1 LLFFFITTKKYL
13 LINGWS
19 FILKNNWSKKS
30 ANKYVK
36 KYQKLG
42 FSKDLALRVYTTR
55 LLGRNKELVLHGG
68 GNSSVKTSIK
78 DIDGKKYN
86 VLCVKGS
93 GWDMAN
99 IEPEG
104 LPAVKLEPLLALK
117 KKKYLSDEGM
127 VSYQKRNLID
137 ISSPNPSVE
146 TFLHAF
152 LPFKYVDHTHADA
165 VLNITNRPG
174 GLNFCKKIFGNKVNI
189 VPYVMPGFML
199 AKKINEVYLKN
210 PNIDC
215 LILMNHGIFT
225 FANDAKGAYDL
236 MIKYVSQAERAIKKL
251 KVKKIKQIKK
261 FSTKFNVHEIAPII
275 RGLLSNNK
283 DQKFVVNYRLNK
295 HLKYFMNGKNVRSYS
310 SKGTATPDHVIRVKP
325 FPLIITPKKNS
336 SINEFK
342 ETAKKAF
349 ENYRKKYINYFN
361 INKNK
366 VKEKKVMLDTSPRVV
381 LVQNVGVFTIGKD
394 LNSAK
399 IAGDLTET
407 NAKVITSVEESSS
420 YKFIPEKDL
429 FDVEYWSLEQAKI
442 KKAKKLLEG
451 NVVVITG
458 STGTIGYATYKI
470 FKSYGAETVLL
481 DYNLERLKDL
491 QSKIKDLCIHC
502 DVRNKKSVKKA
513 FKQICEKYGGIDILI
528 SNAGTATNGA
538 IGEID
543 DNILRQSFEDNFFSH
558 QNCASE
564 AIKIMKKQNIN
575 GCLLFNISKQSV
587 NPGKNFGPYGLPKSA
602 LLSLCKQYA
611 VDYGSYGIRSNG
623 VNADRIRSGLMN
635 DKMIRTRAKARSI
648 STDDYMRGNLLL
660 NEVKAEDVAKAFFH
674 LATSK
679 KTTGAVL
686 TVDGGNIAASLR

>member
-1 LLFFFITTKKYL
+1 M
-13 LINGWS
+13 
-19 FILKNNWSKKS
+19 KNNWSQNS
-30 ANKYVK
+30 AEKYLK
-36 KYQKLG
+36 KYKNIG

-68 GNSSVKTSIK
+68 GNTSVKTTAK
-78 DIDGKKYN
+78 DIDGKKYD

-93 GWDMAN
+93 GWDMAD

-117 KKKYLSDEGM
+117 KKKYLSDEDM
-127 VSYQKRNLID
+127 VSFQKRNLIN
-137 ISSPNPSVE
+137 IKSPNPSVE

-152 LPFKYVDHTHADA
+152 LPFKFVDHTHADA
-165 VLNITNRPG
+165 ILNVTNRPG
-174 GLNFCKKIFGNKVNI
+174 GLKFCNKIFNNKVGV
-189 VPYVMPGFML
+189 VPYIMPGFKL
-199 AKKINEVYLKN
+199 AKKVNEIYSKN
-210 PNIDC
+210 PNINC

-225 FANDAKGAYDL
+225 FGDDAKETYDL
-236 MIKYVSQAERAIKKL
+236 MIKYVSQAERAVKKL
-251 KVKKIKQIKK
+251 KAKKIKQINK
-261 FSTKFNVHEIAPII
+261 FSTKFNAHEISPII
-275 RGLLSNNK
+275 RGLLSDNNP
-283 DQKFVVNYRLNK
+283 DQKFIVNYKLNN
-295 HLKYFMNGKNVRSYS
+295 HIKYFMNGKNVRTYS
-310 SKGTATPDHVIRVKP
+310 SKGTVTPDHVIRVKP

-336 SINEFK
+336 SIHDFK
-342 ETAKKAF
+342 LTAEKAIK
-349 ENYRKKYINYFN
+349 NYRKKYINYFN
-361 INKNK
+361 KNKNK

-381 LVQNVGVFTIGKD
+381 FVQNVGMFSIGKD

-399 IAGDLTET
+399 IARDLAET
-407 NAKVITSVEESSS
+407 NAKVIASVEETSK

-442 KKAKKLLEG
+442 KRKKKILEG

-458 STGTIGYATYKI
+458 STGTIGFETYKM
-470 FKSYGAETVLL
+470 FKSYGAEVVLL

-513 FKQICEKYGGIDILI
+513 FDQICEKYGGIDILI
-528 SNAGTATNGA
+528 SNAGTAITGSIA
-538 IGEID
+538 EVD
-543 DNILRQSFEDNFFSH
+543 DKILRQSFEDNFFSH

-564 AIKIMKKQNIN
+564 AIKIMKKQNTN

-623 VNADRIRSGLMN
+623 VNADRIRSGLMTN
-635 DKMIRTRAKARSI
+635 KMIKTRAKARAVT
-648 STDDYMRGNLLL
+648 TDEYMKGNLLL

-674 LATSK
+674 LAVSK

-686 TVDGGNIAASLR
+686 AVDGGNIAASLR

>member
-1 LLFFFITTKKYL
+1 
-13 LINGWS
+13 
-19 FILKNNWSKKS
+19 LKNNWSDTE
-30 ANKYVK
+30 AK
-36 KYQKLG
+36 KYIRKYNNLG
-42 FSKDLALRVYTTR
+42 HSRDMALRVYTTR
-55 LLGRNKELVLHGG
+55 LLGRNSELVLHGG
-68 GNSSVKTSIK
+68 GNTSVKTSIK

-93 GWDMAN
+93 GWDMGE

-104 LPAVKLEPLLALK
+104 LPAVKLDPLLALK
-117 KKKYLSDEGM
+117 NKKHLSDEDM
-127 VSYQKRNLID
+127 VSYQKRNLIN
-137 ISSPNPSVE
+137 IKSPNPSVE

-165 VLNITNRPG
+165 ILNVTNRPR
-174 GLNFCKKIFGNKVNI
+174 GLSFCKKIFGNKVSI
-189 VPYVMPGFML
+189 VPYVMPGFKL
-199 AKKINEVYLKN
+199 SKKVSEIYSKN
-210 PNIDC
+210 PNINC

-225 FANDAKGAYDL
+225 FSNDAKDAYSL

-251 KVKKIKQIKK
+251 KVKKIKQIKNY
-261 FSTKFNVHEIAPII
+261 STKFSVHEIAPII
-275 RGLLSNNK
+275 RGLSSNNN
-283 DQKFVVNYRLNK
+283 DQKFIVNYRLNK
-295 HLKYFMNGKNVRSYS
+295 DLKYFMNGKNVRSYS

-325 FPLIITPKKNS
+325 FPLVITPKKNS
-336 SINEFK
+336 SISDFK
-342 ETAKKAF
+342 LTAKKAF
-349 ENYRKKYINYFN
+349 DNYRKKYINYFN
-361 INKNK
+361 VNNKK
-366 VKEKKVMLDTSPRVV
+366 VKGKKVMLDTSPRVV
-381 LVQNVGVFTIGKD
+381 FVQNVGMFSIGKD
-394 LNSAK
+394 LNGAK
-399 IAGDLTET
+399 IAGDLTNT
-407 NAKVITSVEESSS
+407 NAKVIASVEETST

-442 KKAKKLLEG
+442 KKQKKLLEG

-458 STGTIGYATYKI
+458 STGAIGFETYKM
-470 FKSYGAETVLL
+470 FKSYGAEVVLL
-481 DYNLERLKDL
+481 DYNLERLKNL

-502 DVRNKKSVKKA
+502 DVRNKKSVKKV
-513 FKQICEKYGGIDILI
+513 FNQICEKYGGIDILI

-538 IGEID
+538 IGEVD

-564 AIKIMKKQNIN
+564 AVKIMKKQNIS

-635 DKMIRTRAKARSI
+635 EKMIKNRAKARSV
-648 STDDYMRGNLLL
+648 STDDYMKGNLLL

>member
-1 LLFFFITTKKYL
+1 
-13 LINGWS
+13 
-19 FILKNNWSKKS
+19 LKNNWSKKI
-30 ANKYVK
+30 AIKYIK
-36 KYQKLG
+36 KYKKLS
-42 FSKDLALRVYTTR
+42 FSKDLALRIYTTQ
-55 LLGRNKELVLHGG
+55 LLGKNKELVLHGG
-68 GNSSVKTSIK
+68 GNTSVKTTIK

-93 GWDMAN
+93 GWNMAD
-99 IEPEG
+99 IEPAG

-117 KKKYLSDEGM
+117 KKKYLSDEDM
-127 VSYQKRNLID
+127 VSFQKRNLID
-137 ISSPNPSVE
+137 IKSPNPSVE

-152 LPFKYVDHTHADA
+152 LPFKFVDHTHADA
-165 VLNITNRPG
+165 ILNVTNRPD
-174 GLNFCKKIFGNKVNI
+174 GLNFCKKIFGNKVSI
-189 VPYVMPGFML
+189 VPYVIPGFML
-199 AKKINEVYLKN
+199 AKKVSEIYSKN
-210 PNIDC
+210 PKINC

-225 FANDAKGAYDL
+225 FADDAKDAYDL
-236 MIKYVSQAERAIKKL
+236 MIKYVSKAERAVKKL
-251 KVKKIKQIKK
+251 KSKKIKQIKK
-261 FSTKFNVHEIAPII
+261 FTTRFNIHEIAPII
-275 RGLLSNNK
+275 RGLLSENK

-295 HLKYFMNGKNVRSYS
+295 HLKYFINGKSVRSYS

-336 SINEFK
+336 SIGEFK
-342 ETAKKAF
+342 IAAKKAF
-349 ENYRKKYINYFN
+349 ENYRKKYIRYFN

-366 VKEKKVMLDTSPRVV
+366 VKGRKVMLDTSPRVI
-381 LVQNVGVFTIGKD
+381 LVQNVGMFTVGKD
-394 LNSAK
+394 LIAAK

-407 NAKVITSVEESSS
+407 NAKVITSVEETST

-429 FDVEYWSLEQAKI
+429 FDIEYWSLEQAKI
-442 KKAKKLLEG
+442 KRKKKQLEG

-458 STGTIGYATYKI
+458 STGTIGFETYKI
-470 FKSYGAETVLL
+470 FKSYGAEVVLL
-481 DYNLERLKDL
+481 DYNLERLKEV

-502 DVRNKKSVKKA
+502 DVTNKRSVKNA
-513 FKQICEKYGGIDILI
+513 FKQICEKFGGIDILV
-528 SNAGTATNGA
+528 SNAGIAPVGS
-538 IGEID
+538 IGEVSD
-543 DNILRQSFEDNFFSH
+543 EILRKSFEVNFFSH

-564 AIKIMKKQNIN
+564 AVKIMKKQNIN

-648 STDDYMRGNLLL
+648 SIDNYMRGNLLL

-686 TVDGGNIAASLR
+686 AVDGGNIAASLR

>member
-1 LLFFFITTKKYL
+1 
-13 LINGWS
+13 
-19 FILKNNWSKKS
+19 LKNNWSKNS
-30 ANKYVK
+30 ANKYIK
-36 KYQKLG
+36 KYKNLD
-42 FSKDLALRVYTTR
+42 FKKDLALRVNTTR

-68 GNSSVKTSIK
+68 GNTSVKTTIK
-78 DIDGKKYN
+78 DIDGKKYK

-93 GWDMAN
+93 GWDMAD
-99 IEPEG
+99 IEPAG
-104 LPAVKLEPLLALK
+104 LPAVKLEPLLTLK
-117 KKKYLSDEGM
+117 EKKYLSDENM
-127 VSYQKRNLID
+127 VSFQKRNLID
-137 ISSPNPSVE
+137 IKSPNPSVE

-152 LPFKYVDHTHADA
+152 LPFKFVDHTHADA
-165 VLNITNRPG
+165 VLNVTNRPG
-174 GLNFCKKIFGNKVNI
+174 GLNFCKKVFGNKVSI

-199 AKKINEVYLKN
+199 AKKINEIYSKN
-210 PNIDC
+210 PNINC

-225 FANDAKGAYDL
+225 FADDAKESYDL

-251 KVKKIKQIKK
+251 KVKKIKQIKN
-261 FSTKFNVHEIAPII
+261 FSTKFNAHEIAPII

-336 SINEFK
+336 SIDEFK
-342 ETAKKAF
+342 ITAKKAF

-361 INKNK
+361 VNKNK
-366 VKEKKVMLDTSPRVV
+366 VKGKKVMLDTSPRVV
-381 LVQNVGVFTIGKD
+381 LVQNVGVFTVGKD

-407 NAKVITSVEESSS
+407 NAKVIASVEETST

-442 KKAKKLLEG
+442 KKQKKLLEG

-458 STGTIGYATYKI
+458 STGTIGFETYKM
-470 FKSYGAETVLL
+470 FKNYGAEVVLL
-481 DYNLERLKDL
+481 DYSLERLKDL

-502 DVRNKKSVKKA
+502 DVRNKKSVKKV
-513 FKQICEKYGGIDILI
+513 FNQICEKYGGIDILI
-528 SNAGTATNGA
+528 SNAGTAANGA
-538 IGEID
+538 IGEVD
-543 DNILRQSFEDNFFSH
+543 DSILRQSFEDNFFSH

-564 AIKIMKKQNIN
+564 AIKIMKKQNID

-648 STDDYMRGNLLL
+648 STDDYMKGNLLL
-660 NEVKAEDVAKAFFH
+660 NEVKAEDVAKAFLH

>member
-1 LLFFFITTKKYL
+1 M
-13 LINGWS
+13 
-19 FILKNNWSKKS
+19 KNNWSKKI
-30 ANKYVK
+30 AIRYIK
-36 KYQKLG
+36 KYKKLS
-42 FSKDLALRVYTTR
+42 FSNDLALRIYTTQ
-55 LLGRNKELVLHGG
+55 LLGKNKELVLHGG
-68 GNSSVKTSIK
+68 GNTSVKTTIK

-93 GWDMAN
+93 GWNMAD
-99 IEPEG
+99 IEPAG

-117 KKKYLSDEGM
+117 KKKYLSDEDM
-127 VSYQKRNLID
+127 VSFQKRNLID
-137 ISSPNPSVE
+137 IKSPNPSVE

-152 LPFKYVDHTHADA
+152 LPFKFVDHTHADA
-165 VLNITNRPG
+165 ILNVTNRPD
-174 GLNFCKKIFGNKVNI
+174 GLNFCKKIFGNKVSI
-189 VPYVMPGFML
+189 VPYVIPGFML
-199 AKKINEVYLKN
+199 AKKVSEIYSKN
-210 PNIDC
+210 PKINC

-225 FANDAKGAYDL
+225 FADDAKDAYDL
-236 MIKYVSQAERAIKKL
+236 MIKYVSKAERAVKKL
-251 KVKKIKQIKK
+251 KSKKIKQIKK
-261 FSTKFNVHEIAPII
+261 FTTRFNIHEIAPII
-275 RGLLSNNK
+275 RGLLSENK

-295 HLKYFMNGKNVRSYS
+295 HLKYFINGKSVRSYS

-336 SINEFK
+336 SIGEFK
-342 ETAKKAF
+342 IAAKKAF
-349 ENYRKKYINYFN
+349 ENYRKKYIRYFN

-366 VKEKKVMLDTSPRVV
+366 VKGRKVMLDTSPRVI
-381 LVQNVGVFTIGKD
+381 LVQNVGMFTVGKD
-394 LNSAK
+394 LIAAK

-407 NAKVITSVEESSS
+407 NAKVITSVEETST

-429 FDVEYWSLEQAKI
+429 FDIEYWSLEQAKI
-442 KKAKKLLEG
+442 KRKKKQLEG

-458 STGTIGYATYKI
+458 STGTIGFETYKI
-470 FKSYGAETVLL
+470 FKSYGAEVVLL
-481 DYNLERLKDL
+481 DYNLERLKEV
-491 QSKIKDLCIHC
+491 QSKIKDLCILC
-502 DVRNKKSVKKA
+502 DVTNKRSVKNA
-513 FKQICEKYGGIDILI
+513 FKQICEKFGGIDILV
-528 SNAGTATNGA
+528 SNAGIAPVGS
-538 IGEID
+538 IGEVSD
-543 DNILRQSFEDNFFSH
+543 EILRKSFEVNFFSH

-564 AIKIMKKQNIN
+564 AVKIMKKQNIN

-623 VNADRIRSGLMN
+623 VNADRIKSGLMN

-648 STDDYMRGNLLL
+648 SIDNYMRGNLLL

-686 TVDGGNIAASLR
+686 AVDGGNIAASLR

>member
-1 LLFFFITTKKYL
+1 M
-13 LINGWS
+13 
-19 FILKNNWSKKS
+19 KNNWSKSS
-30 ANKYVK
+30 AK
-36 KYQKLG
+36 KYIKKYKNIG

-68 GNSSVKTSIK
+68 GNTSVKTTIK

-93 GWDMAN
+93 GWDMAD

-104 LPAVKLEPLLALK
+104 LPAVKLEPLIALK
-117 KKKYLSDEGM
+117 NKKYLSDEDM
-127 VSYQKRNLID
+127 VSYQKRNLIN
-137 ISSPNPSVE
+137 IKAPNPSVE

-152 LPFKYVDHTHADA
+152 LPFKFVDHTHADA
-165 VLNITNRPG
+165 VLNATNRPG
-174 GLNFCKKIFGNKVNI
+174 GLNFCKKVFGNKVSI

-199 AKKINEVYLKN
+199 AKKINEIYSIN
-210 PNIDC
+210 PNINC

-225 FANDAKGAYDL
+225 FADDAKEAYDL
-236 MIKYVSQAERAIKKL
+236 MIKYVSQAERAINKL
-251 KVKKIKQIKK
+251 KVKKIKQIKN
-261 FSTKFNVHEIAPII
+261 FSTRFNAHEIAPII

-336 SINEFK
+336 SIDEFK
-342 ETAKKAF
+342 ITAKKAF

-361 INKNK
+361 VNNNK
-366 VKEKKVMLDTSPRVV
+366 VKAKKVMLDTSPRVV

-394 LNSAK
+394 LNAAK

-407 NAKVITSVEESSS
+407 NAKVIASVEETSA
-420 YKFIPEKDL
+420 YKFIPEKDI

-442 KKAKKLLEG
+442 NKPKKILEG

-458 STGTIGYATYKI
+458 STGTIGFETYKM
-470 FKSYGAETVLL
+470 FKSYGAEVVLL

-491 QSKIKDLCIHC
+491 QSKIKELCIHC
-502 DVRNKKSVKKA
+502 DVRNKKSVKKV
-513 FKQICEKYGGIDILI
+513 FNQICEKYGGIDILI

-543 DNILRQSFEDNFFSH
+543 DNVLRQSFEDNFFSH

-587 NPGKNFGPYGLPKSA
+587 NPGKNFGPYGLPKAA

-635 DKMIRTRAKARSI
+635 DKMIRTRAKARSV
-648 STDDYMRGNLLL
+648 STDDYMRENLLL

>member
-1 LLFFFITTKKYL
+1 M
-13 LINGWS
+13 
-19 FILKNNWSKKS
+19 KNNWSQNS
-30 ANKYVK
+30 AEKYLK
-36 KYQKLG
+36 KYKNIG

-68 GNSSVKTSIK
+68 GNTSVKTTAK
-78 DIDGKKYN
+78 DIDGKKYD

-93 GWDMAN
+93 GWDMAD

-117 KKKYLSDEGM
+117 KKKYLSDEDM
-127 VSYQKRNLID
+127 VSFQKRNLIN
-137 ISSPNPSVE
+137 IKSPNPSVE

-152 LPFKYVDHTHADA
+152 LPFKFIDHTHADA
-165 VLNITNRPG
+165 ILNVTNRPG
-174 GLNFCKKIFGNKVNI
+174 GLKFCNKIFNNKVSV
-189 VPYVMPGFML
+189 VPYIMPGFKL
-199 AKKINEVYLKN
+199 AKKVNEIYSKN
-210 PNIDC
+210 PNINC

-225 FANDAKGAYDL
+225 FGDDAKETYDL
-236 MIKYVSQAERAIKKL
+236 MIKYVSQAERAVKKL
-251 KVKKIKQIKK
+251 KAKKIKQINK
-261 FSTKFNVHEIAPII
+261 FSTKFNAHEISPII
-275 RGLLSNNK
+275 RGLLSDNNP
-283 DQKFVVNYRLNK
+283 DQKFIVNYKLNN
-295 HLKYFMNGKNVRSYS
+295 HIKYFMNGKNVRTYS

-336 SINEFK
+336 SINDFK
-342 ETAKKAF
+342 LTAGKAIK
-349 ENYRKKYINYFN
+349 NYRKKYIKYFN
-361 INKNK
+361 KNKNK

-381 LVQNVGVFTIGKD
+381 FVQNVGMFSIGKD

-399 IAGDLTET
+399 IARDLAET
-407 NAKVITSVEESSS
+407 NAKVIASVEETSK

-442 KKAKKLLEG
+442 KRKKKLLEG

-458 STGTIGYATYKI
+458 STGTIGFETYKM
-470 FKSYGAETVLL
+470 FKSYGAEVVLL
-481 DYNLERLKDL
+481 DYNSDRLKNL
-491 QSKIKDLCIHC
+491 QSKINELCIHC
-502 DVRNKKSVKKA
+502 DVRNKKSVKNA
-513 FKQICEKYGGIDILI
+513 FNQICEKYGGIDILI
-528 SNAGTATNGA
+528 SNAGTAATGA
-538 IGEID
+538 IGEVD
-543 DNILRQSFEDNFFSH
+543 DNLLRESFEDNFFSH

>member
-1 LLFFFITTKKYL
+1 
-13 LINGWS
+13 
-19 FILKNNWSKKS
+19 LKNNWSKKI
-30 ANKYVK
+30 AK
-36 KYQKLG
+36 KYIKKYNKLG
-42 FSKDLALRVYTTR
+42 FTADLALRVYTTR

-68 GNSSVKTSIK
+68 GNTSVKTTIK
-78 DIDGKKYN
+78 DIDGKKYK

-93 GWDMAN
+93 GWDMAD
-99 IEPEG
+99 IEPPG
-104 LPAVKLEPLLALK
+104 LPAVKLEPLLSLK
-117 KKKYLSDEGM
+117 NKKYLSDEDM
-127 VSYQKRNLID
+127 VAYQKRNLID
-137 ISSPNPSVE
+137 VKSPNPSVE

-174 GLNFCKKIFGNKVNI
+174 GLHLCKKIFGDKVSI

-199 AKKINEVYLKN
+199 AKKIHEVYSKN
-210 PNIDC
+210 PKINC

-225 FANDAKGAYDL
+225 FANDCKEAYDL
-236 MIKYVSQAERAIKKL
+236 MIRYVSKAENTIKKL
-251 KVKKIKQIKK
+251 KSKKIKQIKK
-261 FSTKFNVHEIAPII
+261 FSTKFNPHEVAPIL
-275 RGLLSNNK
+275 RGLLSENK
-283 DQKFVVNYRLNK
+283 DQKFVLNYRLNK
-295 HLKYFMNGKNVRSYS
+295 HLKYFINGMNVRAYS

-336 SINEFK
+336 TVEEFRK
-342 ETAKKAF
+342 IAKKAF

-361 INKNK
+361 VNQKK
-366 VKEKKVMLDTSPRVV
+366 SKEKKVMLDTSPRVI
-381 LVQNVGVFTIGKD
+381 LVQNVGMFSVGKD
-394 LNSAK
+394 LNAAK

-407 NAKVITSVEESSS
+407 NARVISSVEETSS

-442 KKAKKLLEG
+442 KKKKKLLEG
-451 NVVVITG
+451 NVVVVTG
-458 STGTIGYATYKI
+458 STGTIGFETYKM
-470 FKSYGAETVLL
+470 FKSFGAEVVLL
-481 DYNLERLKDL
+481 DNNLERLTEIQL
-491 QSKIKDLCIHC
+491 KIKDLCIHC
-502 DVRNKKSVKKA
+502 DVTNKKSVKNA
-513 FKQICEKYGGIDILI
+513 FKIICEKFGGIDILI
-528 SNAGTATNGA
+528 SNAGTAPGGS
-538 IGEID
+538 IGEVSD
-543 DNILRQSFEDNFFSH
+543 EILRKSFEINFFSH

-564 AIKIMKKQNIN
+564 AVRIMKKQNIN

-611 VDYGSYGIRSNG
+611 VDYGSHGIRSNG
-623 VNADRIRSGLMN
+623 VNADRIRSGLMT
-635 DKMIRTRAKARSI
+635 DKMIKTRAKARAV
-648 STDDYMRGNLLL
+648 STDDYMKGNLLL

>member
-1 LLFFFITTKKYL
+1 MKNNWTDSEAKKFTKKY
-13 LINGWS
+13 
-19 FILKNNWSKKS
+19 KN
-30 ANKYVK
+30 
-36 KYQKLG
+36 LG
-42 FSKDLALRVYTTR
+42 FSKDVALRVYTSR
-55 LLGRNKELVLHGG
+55 LLGKNKKLVLHGG
-68 GNSSVKTSIK
+68 GNTSVKTRIK
-78 DIDGKKYN
+78 DIDGKKYE

-93 GWDMAN
+93 GWDMAD

-104 LPAVKLEPLLALK
+104 LPAVKLEPLLAMK
-117 KKKYLSDEGM
+117 KKKYLSDKDM
-127 VSYQKRNLID
+127 VSFQKRNLIN
-137 ISSPNPSVE
+137 IKSPNPSVE

-152 LPFKYVDHTHADA
+152 LPFKYVDHTHSDA
-165 VLNITNRPG
+165 ILNLTNRPG
-174 GLNFCKKIFGNKVNI
+174 GLNFCKKIFGNKVSI

-199 AKKINEVYLKN
+199 AKKIDNIYSKN
-210 PNIDC
+210 PNINC

-225 FANDAKGAYDL
+225 FNNDAKEAYSL
-236 MIKYVSQAERAIKKL
+236 MIKYVSQAERAVKKL
-251 KVKKIKQIKK
+251 KVKKIKQIKN
-261 FSTKFNVHEIAPII
+261 FSTKFDAHEIAPII
-275 RGLLSNNK
+275 RGLLSKNK
-283 DQKFVVNYRLNK
+283 DQKFIVNYRLNK

-336 SINEFK
+336 SIDEFK
-342 ETAKKAF
+342 TTAIKAF
-349 ENYRKKYINYFN
+349 KNYRKKYFNYFN
-361 INKNK
+361 INKKK

-381 LVQNVGVFTIGKD
+381 LVQNVGMFAIGKD
-394 LNSAK
+394 LSAAK
-399 IAGDLTET
+399 IAGDLAET
-407 NAKVITSVEESSS
+407 NAKVIASVEETST
-420 YKFIPEKDL
+420 YKFISEKDL

-442 KKAKKLLEG
+442 KKQKKLLEG
-451 NVVVITG
+451 NVLVITG
-458 STGTIGYATYKI
+458 STGTIGLETYKM
-470 FKSYGAETVLL
+470 FKNCGAEVVLL
-481 DYNLERLKDL
+481 DYNLKRLKDL
-491 QSKIKDLCIHC
+491 QSNIKDLCIHC

-513 FKQICEKYGGIDILI
+513 FNQICEKYGGIDILI

-564 AIKIMKKQNIN
+564 TIKIMKKQNIN

-635 DKMIRTRAKARSI
+635 EKMIKTRAKARSI
-648 STDDYMRGNLLL
+648 STDDYMKGNLLL
-660 NEVKAEDVAKAFFH
+660 SEVKAEDVAKAFFH
-674 LATSK
+674 LAVSK

>member
-1 LLFFFITTKKYL
+1 
-13 LINGWS
+13 
-19 FILKNNWSKKS
+19 LKNNWSKSS
-30 ANKYVK
+30 AK
-36 KYQKLG
+36 KYIKKYKNIG

-68 GNSSVKTSIK
+68 GNTSVKTTIK

-93 GWDMAN
+93 GWDMAD

-104 LPAVKLEPLLALK
+104 LPAVKLEPLIALK
-117 KKKYLSDEGM
+117 NKKYLSDEDM
-127 VSYQKRNLID
+127 VSYQKRNLIN
-137 ISSPNPSVE
+137 IKAPNPSVE

-152 LPFKYVDHTHADA
+152 LPFKFVDHTHADA
-165 VLNITNRPG
+165 VLNATNRPG
-174 GLNFCKKIFGNKVNI
+174 GLNFCKKVFGNKVSI

-199 AKKINEVYLKN
+199 AKKINEIYSIN
-210 PNIDC
+210 PNINC

-225 FANDAKGAYDL
+225 FADDAKEAYDL
-236 MIKYVSQAERAIKKL
+236 MIKYVSQAERAINKL
-251 KVKKIKQIKK
+251 KVKKIKQIKN
-261 FSTKFNVHEIAPII
+261 FSTRFNAHEIAPII

-336 SINEFK
+336 SIDEFK
-342 ETAKKAF
+342 ITAKKAF

-361 INKNK
+361 VNKNK
-366 VKEKKVMLDTSPRVV
+366 VKGKKVMLDTSPRVV

-394 LNSAK
+394 LNAAK

-407 NAKVITSVEESSS
+407 NAKVIASVEETSA
-420 YKFIPEKDL
+420 YKFIPEKDI

-442 KKAKKLLEG
+442 NKPKKILEG

-458 STGTIGYATYKI
+458 STGTIGFETYKM
-470 FKSYGAETVLL
+470 FKSYGAEVVLL

-491 QSKIKDLCIHC
+491 QSKIKELCIHC
-502 DVRNKKSVKKA
+502 DVRNKKSVKKV
-513 FKQICEKYGGIDILI
+513 FNQICEKYGGIDILI

-543 DNILRQSFEDNFFSH
+543 DNVLRQSFEDNFFSH

-635 DKMIRTRAKARSI
+635 DKMIRTRAKARSV
-648 STDDYMRGNLLL
+648 STDDYMRENLLL